1 MPIAITGASG
11 KLGRLVI
18 QELLQRVPAAELV
31 ACIRN
36 TEHRHEFEK
45 LGIAVRH
52 CDYERPET
60 LEQAFHGASRL
71 LFISSPHHDDGL
83 RLLQH
88 SNVIEAAKQSKIG
101 QLFYT
106 SFAFPEDGA
115 ISLTRLHAA
124 TEKAIHASGV
134 PYTIFR
140 HAIYADFVEVLDLR
154 SAVAKGE
161 LRVQPGHWR
170 FNSVIRP
177 DLSVAI
183 AAALTSPGHEQQT
196 YELTAPKAW
205 TFEELAAAL
214 SELAGKPVALIQDT
228 ELQHWM
234 FGFLRSINTASTTGD
249 LERLMERPA
258 TPLKESILPFALPL
272 K

>member
-1 MPIAITGASG
+1 MPIVITGANG

-18 QELLQRVPAAELV
+18 QELLQRVPASELV

-36 TEHRHEFEK
+36 MEHRHDFEK

-52 CDYERPET
+52 CDYDRPES
-60 LEQAFHGASRL
+60 LEQAFLGASRL
-71 LFISSPHHDDGL
+71 LFISSSHHDDDM

-88 SNVIEAAKQSKIG
+88 SNVIEAAKQSEA
-101 QLFYT
+101 QHLLYT
-106 SFAFPEDGA
+106 SFAFPEDGT

-124 TEKAIHASGV
+124 TEKSIHASGL
-134 PYTIFR
+134 PYSIFR
-140 HAIYADFVEVLDLR
+140 HAIYTDFVEVLDLR

-161 LRVQPGHWR
+161 LRVQPGNWR
-170 FNSVIRP
+170 FNSVTRP
-177 DLSVAI
+177 DLAI
-183 AAALTSPGHEQQT
+183 AIAEVMTSPEHEQQT
-196 YELTAPKAW
+196 YELTAPQAW

-214 SELAGKPVALIQDT
+214 SELAGKPVSLIQDS

-258 TPLKESILPFALPL
+258 TPLKECIRQFALPS
-272 K
+272 